1 MLENG
6 SPVLVL
12 FQVENVRGII
22 IVEKSNTTVQCFDDV
37 QNFAAITLGMIV
49 IPVSSQEE
57 AAGLLAQ
64 MVSIHLWFV
73 CFSQSRLM
81 CISLSV
87 CVLQSV

>member
-1 MLENG
+1 M
-6 SPVLVL
+6 
-12 FQVENVRGII
+12 RGII
-22 IVEKSNTTVQCFDDV
+22 IVEKSNTTVQRFDDV

-73 CFSQSRLM
+73 CFSRSRLM
-81 CISLSV
+81 CILLSV